1 MHIRSAA
8 KNLGNFRGR
17 LMRGNVM
24 EKIKCPHC
32 GSKKGL
38 INNITLTGYDLYTG
52 DGKFEEEIIQDCES
66 KKTMACR
73 ECGKRVMS
81 YAEFLRDYFVED

>member
-1 MHIRSAA
+1 M
-8 KNLGNFRGR
+8 
-17 LMRGNVM
+17 V
-24 EKIKCPHC
+24 KIKCPHC
-32 GSKKGL
+32 GSEKGL
-38 INNITLTGYDLYTG
+38 ENKISLVGYDFYTG
-52 DGKFEEEIIQDCES
+52 DGKFEEEVIEECES